1 MSKRR
6 TGRTR
11 RALAQAL
18 IKAKAHGIG
27 IFVVSTDPMIDYC
40 DEVLAGWL
48 AEGWVNDLDPYP
60 DRLRGLSL
68 YKWTFERKSRGH
80 WRLCVAGRWGDLYVV
95 KHGRQGNT
103 KVAVFLDHLVTEP
116 NDG

>member
-1 MSKRR
+1 MDKRR

-18 IKAKAHGIG
+18 IKAKSHGIG
-27 IFVVSTDPMIDYC
+27 VFVVSTDPMIDHC
-40 DEVLAGWL
+40 DEILSEWLGW
-48 AEGWVNDLDPYP
+48 GWIKDVDLP
-60 DRLRGLSL
+60 RLRGFRLHRT
-68 YKWTFERKSRGH
+68 TFERKSRGH
-80 WRLCVAGRWGDLYVV
+80 WHVCSAGRWGDLYIV

-116 NDG
+116 DDG